1 MTERVED
8 LIRYRLSRAE
18 ETLEEARLL
27 AENKHGNAT
36 VNRLYYACFYA
47 VLALLIRDG
56 RYSSKHSGVRA
67 LFNVHFIKT
76 GAISKEMARIYN
88 DLFERRQEGDYDDFI
103 VFDAADVQIWIS
115 EAESFV
121 RCISEW
127 IQRSDKLSPSKM

>member
-1 MTERVED
+1 MNDRGEE

-18 ETLEEARLL
+18 ETLEEAHLL
-27 AENKHGNAT
+27 AENKHGNAA

-67 LFNVHFIKT
+67 LFNIHFVKT
-76 GAISKEMARIYN
+76 GEVPKEMARIYN

-103 VFDAADVQIWIS
+103 VFDAVDVQNWLS

-127 IQRSDKLSPSKM
+127 IQRADKQ

>member
-1 MTERVED
+1 MNARGEE

-27 AENKHGNAT
+27 AENKHGNAA

-47 VLALLIRDG
+47 VLALLIRNG

-67 LFNVHFIKT
+67 LFNIHFVKT
-76 GAISKEMARIYN
+76 GEVPKEMARIYN

-103 VFDAADVQIWIS
+103 VFDAVDVQIWLS

-127 IQRSDKLSPSKM
+127 IQRADKQ